1 MQFTF
6 NLMAK
11 HIMSLDPGK
20 VETEQLKKEY
30 ITFMKGVVSAPL
42 NFPGTAYRRALKV
55 FHLPHIYQPNLSKI
69 SGRKL
74 VLLI

>member
-1 MQFTF
+1 MQLTF

-55 FHLPHIYQPNLSKI
+55 FHLPHIYQPNLSKFPD
-69 SGRKL
+69 GN
-74 VLLI
+74 